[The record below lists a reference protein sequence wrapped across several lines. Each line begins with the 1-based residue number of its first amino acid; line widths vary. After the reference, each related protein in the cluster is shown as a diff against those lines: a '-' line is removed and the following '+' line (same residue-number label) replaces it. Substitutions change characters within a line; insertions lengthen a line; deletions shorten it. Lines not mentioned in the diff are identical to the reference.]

1 MVIYMDAALCESTQP
16 ACHLDQ
22 CLCVELLYSVLFY
35 ANDDVFQ
42 IKTLRVSEDDRRDSS
57 TGGIRWTCLSGV
69 QRESVIALLLPFQRL
84 FL

>member
-1 MVIYMDAALCESTQP
+1 MVIYMDAALRESTQP

-42 IKTLRVSEDDRRDSS
+42 IKTLVSEDDIYSS

-84 FL
+84 LL